1 MYMLLVKT
9 SRRFFLFD
17 DLGYLHAYMVKI
29 YNQNK
34 QRAIHDIRIVYRLKI
49 KTITYGVINV

>member
-17 DLGYLHAYMVKI
+17 DLGYLHAYMAF
-29 YNQNK
+29 YDQTK